1 MNVRQKIALWVGLA
15 ALGLVCFFPP
25 QIVVPPQPGLIA
37 TLQFQLGGPQARAGA
52 ELSGLPY
59 TRYSFLFAPPPGS
72 VGIDWQRFFL
82 PLGFLL
88 AATAGAVWTLQTKRL
103 TPQARLLDE

>member
-1 MNVRQKIALWVGLA
+1 MNLRQKLALWIGLA

-25 QIVVPPQPGLIA
+25 QIVVPPQPNLVA
-37 TLQFQLGGPQARAGA
+37 TLQFQFGAPQATAEAGMP
-52 ELSGLPY
+52 SLPY

-82 PLGFLL
+82 PLGFVL
-88 AATAGAVWTLQTKRL
+88 AATVGAVGTLQTKRR
-103 TPQARLLDE
+103 TPEARLFDE

>member
-1 MNVRQKIALWVGLA
+1 MNVRQKLALWIGIA

-25 QIVVPPQPGLIA
+25 QIVIPPQPGLIA

-82 PLGFLL
+82 PFAFVL
-88 AATAGAVWTLQTKRL
+88 AATAGAVWTLQSKSVL
-103 TPQARLLDE
+103 MHK